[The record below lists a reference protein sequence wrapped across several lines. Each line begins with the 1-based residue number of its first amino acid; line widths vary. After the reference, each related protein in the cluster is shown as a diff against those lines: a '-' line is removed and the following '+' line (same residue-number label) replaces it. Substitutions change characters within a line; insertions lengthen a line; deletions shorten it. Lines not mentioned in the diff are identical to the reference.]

1 MKKKTLSKA
10 SRLQSGTHWLKTLE
24 AGLRP
29 TVIARRY
36 RKRYNVDHPTA
47 IRDLIELGIVFP
59 DGYYDMVLKTYNT
72 NVAKKTAKRKERKM
86 KLEDYDYDN
95 DSDEN
100 FYYIAGYTEGGIPF
114 GITWEEYEKEYKN
127 YDEKPNNCINENFE
141 DLPF

>member
-10 SRLQSGTHWLKTLE
+10 SRLQSETHWLKTLE
-24 AGLRP
+24 AGLRAS
-29 TVIARRY
+29 VIARRY
-36 RKRYNVDHPTA
+36 RKRYNVDHLTA

-72 NVAKKTAKRKERKM
+72 NVAKKAAKRKERKM